1 MANEN
6 LVTRPG
12 NIDQINEKVLKYETF
27 LSERLRPDLKAAL
40 EERDKLY
47 AETAEFLAL
56 KNSIEAIKAS
66 KLLPGEP
73 LKTKVDLGSN
83 FYCQAVVPNP
93 SRIIIEVGLGF
104 YVEFTHDEGLAFIDK
119 RVKLLEDKAKE
130 LTYET
135 TKLKANIKLVL
146 QGLREMQ
153 NIPEESSDKSKN
165 RDPLFG

>member
-1 MANEN
+1 MANDN
-6 LVTRPG
+6 LTTRPG

-56 KNSIEAIKAS
+56 KNSIAAIKAT
-66 KLLPGEP
+66 KLQPGEP

-93 SRIIIEVGLGF
+93 SRIIIEVGLGMLLSSQLIP
-104 YVEFTHDEGLAFIDK
+104 YFTVDLKNAISGLIHCQISISIRF
-119 RVKLLEDKAKE
+119 
-130 LTYET
+130 
-135 TKLKANIKLVL
+135 
-146 QGLREMQ
+146 
-153 NIPEESSDKSKN
+153 
-165 RDPLFG
+165 

>member
-1 MANEN
+1 MANDN
-6 LVTRPG
+6 LTTRPG

-56 KNSIEAIKAS
+56 KNSIEAIKAT
-66 KLLPGEP
+66 KLQPGEP

-93 SRIIIEVGLGF
+93 SRIIIEVGLGMLLSSQLIP
-104 YVEFTHDEGLAFIDK
+104 YFTVDS
-119 RVKLLEDKAKE
+119 RDKA
-130 LTYET
+130 
-135 TKLKANIKLVL
+135 
-146 QGLREMQ
+146 Q
-153 NIPEESSDKSKN
+153 KSLSIIVKYQF
-165 RDPLFG
+165 LFVFRLLCRVYTRRRFSFH

>member
-1 MANEN
+1 MANDN
-6 LVTRPG
+6 LTTRPG

-56 KNSIEAIKAS
+56 KNSIEAIKAT
-66 KLLPGEP
+66 KLQPGEP

-93 SRIIIEVGLGF
+93 SRIIIEVGLGMLLSSQLIP
-104 YVEFTHDEGLAFIDK
+104 YFTVDS
-119 RVKLLEDKAKE
+119 RDKA
-130 LTYET
+130 
-135 TKLKANIKLVL
+135 
-146 QGLREMQ
+146 Q
-153 NIPEESSDKSKN
+153 KSLSIIVKY
-165 RDPLFG
+165 RFLFVFRLLCRVYTRRRFSFH

>member
-1 MANEN
+1 MHFLSMLNSFLGRYGKNISSKVFFFVNTFYQNDLITTYFLCFRLQISIMASEN
-6 LVTRPG
+6 LVNRPG
-12 NIDQINEKVLKYETF
+12 NIDQINEKVFKYETF

-66 KLLPGEP
+66 KLQPGEP

-93 SRIIIEVGLGF
+93 SRIIIEVGLGMW
-104 YVEFTHDEGLAFIDK
+104 
-119 RVKLLEDKAKE
+119 
-130 LTYET
+130 
-135 TKLKANIKLVL
+135 
-146 QGLREMQ
+146 Q
-153 NIPEESSDKSKN
+153 
-165 RDPLFG
+165 

>member
-1 MANEN
+1 MKSMIDNRNLNITGKKLLITLYLRLLLNQFLCRYGQNILLFYQNDLIASYFLCCRLQFVIMAHEN

-27 LSERLRPDLKAAL
+27 LSERLRPDLKSAL

-93 SRIIIEVGLGF
+93 SRIIIEVGLGM
-104 YVEFTHDEGLAFIDK
+104 
-119 RVKLLEDKAKE
+119 
-130 LTYET
+130 
-135 TKLKANIKLVL
+135 L
-146 QGLREMQ
+146 Q
-153 NIPEESSDKSKN
+153 
-165 RDPLFG
+165 